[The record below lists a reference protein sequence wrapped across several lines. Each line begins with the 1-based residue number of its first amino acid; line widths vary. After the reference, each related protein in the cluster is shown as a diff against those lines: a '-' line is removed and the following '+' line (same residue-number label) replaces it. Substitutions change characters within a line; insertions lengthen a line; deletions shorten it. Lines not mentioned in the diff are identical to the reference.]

1 MTSLRSRI
9 IGLAVLACLVG
20 ASLPA
25 AADGPRGPDRGYS
38 PSYWQ
43 GLYAGVH
50 AGYGE
55 IGVFPGIDLDGFAGG
70 GLVGYNWQKGQIVYG
85 WEADF
90 SFSDISFEAGGLEVS
105 IDWMATVR
113 GRLGYL
119 IHPDY
124 LAYVTAGLGIAHVDT
139 NVCCFIDD
147 TGTDFVVGLGVEGKL
162 NQTSTVRVEYLNQG
176 DLDIF
181 RAALTFKLSGY

>member
-1 MTSLRSRI
+1 LRSRL
-9 IGLAVLACLVG
+9 IGLAVLAFAVG

-25 AADGPRGPDRGYS
+25 AANGPGGPNRGYQ
-38 PSYWQ
+38 PSFWQ

-50 AGYGE
+50 VGYGE
-55 IGVFPGIDLDGFAGG
+55 ADVLGIGLDGFAGG

-90 SFSDISFEAGGLEVS
+90 SISDISFEVGPFEAS

-119 IHPDY
+119 MHPDY
-124 LAYVTAGLGIAHVDT
+124 LAYVTAGLGFAHLET
-139 NVCCFIDD
+139 NFGFDD
-147 TGTDFVVGLGVEGKL
+147 SGTDLVVGLGVEGKL
-162 NQTSTVRVEYLNQG
+162 NQASTVRVEYLNHG